1 MRIPLDTYTKLRYSY
16 NIIKD
21 INKTTYITKL
31 VFIQKEVNMVK
42 KEDSSN
48 GIIASKEQTLKN
60 EILAQYKSIRQFAIE
75 MEMPYSSLMS
85 ALDKGVSGMAYETVI
100 SICKKLGISPT
111 DFSKNGIENGNTIEE
126 LSDHSKRLIAYYSKL
141 NLDGKQR
148 LIELAED
155 FTELKRYNE

>member
-1 MRIPLDTYTKLRYSY
+1 MS
-16 NIIKD
+16 
-21 INKTTYITKL
+21 
-31 VFIQKEVNMVK
+31 K
-42 KEDSSN
+42 KEAITSEETL
-48 GIIASKEQTLKN
+48 SKEQILKS
-60 EILAQYKSIRQFAIE
+60 EILTQYKSVRQFAIE

-111 DFSKNGIENGNTIEE
+111 DFSKNGIENGNTVEE

-141 NLDGKQR
+141 NVDGKQR

>member
-1 MRIPLDTYTKLRYSY
+1 MNEKKDNRNE
-16 NIIKD
+16 NI
-21 INKTTYITKL
+21 L
-31 VFIQKEVNMVK
+31 
-42 KEDSSN
+42 
-48 GIIASKEQTLKN
+48 SKEQILKN
-60 EILAQYKSIRQFAIE
+60 EILAQYKSVRQFAIE

-100 SICKKLGISPT
+100 SICRKLGINPT
-111 DFSKNGIENGNTIEE
+111 NFSKNGIENGNSVDE

-141 NLDGKQR
+141 NVDGKQR

>member
-1 MRIPLDTYTKLRYSY
+1 MS
-16 NIIKD
+16 
-21 INKTTYITKL
+21 
-31 VFIQKEVNMVK
+31 K
-42 KEDSSN
+42 KEAITSEETL
-48 GIIASKEQTLKN
+48 SKEQILKS
-60 EILAQYKSIRQFAIE
+60 EILTQYKSVRQFAIE

-111 DFSKNGIENGNTIEE
+111 DFSKNEIENGNTVEE

-141 NLDGKQR
+141 NVDGKQR

>member
-1 MRIPLDTYTKLRYSY
+1 MG
-16 NIIKD
+16 
-21 INKTTYITKL
+21 
-31 VFIQKEVNMVK
+31 K
-42 KEDSSN
+42 KASN
-48 GIIASKEQTLKN
+48 NSNSLSKEEILKN
-60 EILAQYKSIRQFAIE
+60 EILAQYKSVRQFAIE

-100 SICKKLGISPT
+100 SICKKLGINPV
-111 DFSKNGIENGNTIEE
+111 DFSKNGIETVNSIEG

-141 NLDGKQR
+141 NVDGKQR

>member
-1 MRIPLDTYTKLRYSY
+1 MS
-16 NIIKD
+16 
-21 INKTTYITKL
+21 
-31 VFIQKEVNMVK
+31 K
-42 KEDSSN
+42 KETITSEETL
-48 GIIASKEQTLKN
+48 SKEQILKN
-60 EILAQYKSIRQFAIE
+60 EILTQYKSVRQFAIE

-111 DFSKNGIENGNTIEE
+111 DFSKNGIENGNTVEE

-141 NLDGKQR
+141 NVDGKQR

>member
-1 MRIPLDTYTKLRYSY
+1 MS
-16 NIIKD
+16 
-21 INKTTYITKL
+21 
-31 VFIQKEVNMVK
+31 K
-42 KEDSSN
+42 KEAITSEETL
-48 GIIASKEQTLKN
+48 SKEQILKS
-60 EILAQYKSIRQFAIE
+60 EILTQYKSVRQFAIE

-100 SICKKLGISPT
+100 SICRKLGISPT
-111 DFSKNGIENGNTIEE
+111 DFSKNGIENGNTFEE

-155 FTELKRYNE
+155 FTELKRYNELDNWYKTWVLI

>member
-1 MRIPLDTYTKLRYSY
+1 MS
-16 NIIKD
+16 
-21 INKTTYITKL
+21 
-31 VFIQKEVNMVK
+31 K
-42 KEDSSN
+42 KEAITSEETL
-48 GIIASKEQTLKN
+48 SKEQILKN
-60 EILAQYKSIRQFAIE
+60 EILTQYKSVRQFAIE

-111 DFSKNGIENGNTIEE
+111 DFSKNGIENGNTVEE

-141 NLDGKQR
+141 NVDGKQR

>member
-1 MRIPLDTYTKLRYSY
+1 MSEKEHNSNE
-16 NIIKD
+16 NI
-21 INKTTYITKL
+21 L
-31 VFIQKEVNMVK
+31 
-42 KEDSSN
+42 
-48 GIIASKEQTLKN
+48 SKEQILKN
-60 EILAQYKSIRQFAIE
+60 EILAQYKSVRQFAIE

-100 SICKKLGISPT
+100 SICRKLGINPT
-111 DFSKNGIENGNTIEE
+111 NFSKNGIENGNSVEE

>member
-1 MRIPLDTYTKLRYSY
+1 MG
-16 NIIKD
+16 
-21 INKTTYITKL
+21 
-31 VFIQKEVNMVK
+31 K
-42 KEDSSN
+42 KETSN
-48 GIIASKEQTLKN
+48 EELLSKEQILKK
-60 EILAQYKSIRQFAIE
+60 EILAQYKSVRQFAIE

-100 SICKKLGISPT
+100 SMCRKLGISPT

-141 NLDGKQR
+141 NVDGKQR

-155 FTELKRYNE
+155 FTELKRYNELDK